1 MSGGSRR
8 RNDAVNGGI
17 NEADVGFNPGF
28 VFFGEG
34 VKNVTLQ
41 LGGAADHVLAGDD
54 IQRGGNPLRLTF
66 GQTFGNRR
74 GDAFQHDRADGGG
87 HQIHAG
93 NQLYNFVADAAD
105 GVNAGN
111 GIDLLVLADHV
122 NLIAMTGIQ
131 GIKHDLI
138 YIRKRQLYPRVRQ
151 QFADKATTDITCAK
165 M

>member
-1 MSGGSRR
+1 MS
-8 RNDAVNGGI
+8 
-17 NEADVGFNPGF
+17 
-28 VFFGEG
+28 
-34 VKNVTLQ
+34 LQ
-41 LGGAADHVLAGDD
+41 LGGTADHVLAGDD
-54 IQRGGNPLRLTF
+54 VERGSNPLRLTF
-66 GQTFGNRR
+66 DQAFGNRR

-93 NQLYNFVADAAD
+93 NQLDNFVADAAD

-111 GIDLLVLADHV
+111 GINLLILADHV

-138 YIRKRQLYPRVRQ
+138 YIRERQLYPRVRQ
-151 QFADKATTDITCAK
+151 QFADKTTTDITCAK

>member
-1 MSGGSRR
+1 MSGGSGR

-28 VFFGEG
+28 ILFGQG
-34 VKNVTLQ
+34 VKNVALK
-41 LGGAADHVLAGDD
+41 LAGAANHILAGDD
-54 IQRGGNPLRLTF
+54 IQRGRNALRLAF
-66 GQTFGNRR
+66 SQAFGNRR
-74 GDAFQHDRADGGG
+74 GDALQHDRADGGG

-93 NQLYNFVADAAD
+93 NQLYNFVANAAD